1 MAIAQAIANNEHPRG
16 IARLDR
22 MFGDE
27 LARQG
32 EIEVVDT
39 HRRCV

>member
-1 MAIAQAIANNEHPRG
+1 MAIGDAIAYQQQPGG

-27 LARQG
+27 RARQI
-32 EIEVVDT
+32 EIEFVDAHYAT
-39 HRRCV
+39 P